1 MGVRDVLFS
10 GSLPS
15 SDALDLLLS
24 SDESREFDAWDVFDM
39 ATS

>member
-1 MGVRDVLFS
+1 MGVRDFLLW

-15 SDALDLLLS
+15 SDALDVLLS

>member
-1 MGVRDVLFS
+1 MAFLLVLPRAS
-10 GSLPS
+10 SAS
-15 SDALDLLLS
+15 SDFSDLLVR